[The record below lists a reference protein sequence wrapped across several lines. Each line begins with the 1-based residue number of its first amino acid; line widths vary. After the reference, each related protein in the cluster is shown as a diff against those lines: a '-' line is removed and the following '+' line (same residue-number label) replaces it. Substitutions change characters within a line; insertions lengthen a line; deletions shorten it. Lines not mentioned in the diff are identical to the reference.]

1 MSRQTCL
8 NLGAKGLALAAAL
21 LCFGAQADTRTRVNS
36 YIYDASWMLQTELRE
51 PDAPNDCLQ
60 TTHAYDARGNKT
72 SVTTALCAGAS
83 GPTIASATTPRQSTT
98 GYDADGRF
106 ATSSANALNH
116 TETRAYDGRFGTATS
131 LIGPN
136 LLPTTWSYDGL
147 GRKTLETRPD
157 GTTTTWAYKLCTES
171 GANCPGL
178 IGGAASV
185 WVSIE
190 QSFSP
195 TPAVANAPE
204 KRQFYDNLNR
214 LLRVQTQG
222 FDGVTAAPVLVQ
234 DTEYNNLG
242 QVSRKSDVY
251 ALSGGSA
258 VWTTYTYDVLGRT
271 ISESRLDPTGGNATT
286 TTAFSGPTVVV
297 TNAKNQTKTTIKNE
311 SDQVAQVID
320 AQGSSLTYSYDAL
333 GNLLATKAAASAT
346 AAPVSS
352 VTSMKYDVRGNK
364 LFMLDPAMG
373 SWEYR
378 YNAYGELV
386 FQRDSL
392 SQVTTMVYDVLGR
405 MTKRTEP
412 DLVSDWSYDK
422 YFDNSTCAKGIG
434 KLCEAKADNTYSR
447 KLSYDSQG
455 RLSSTVTMLDVA
467 TTVSQTYDNNG
478 RVATK
483 TWPTGYQA
491 TNTYSALGFL
501 KTVTG
506 GGTNGFA
513 QTATYNVLAMNA
525 HGQVTQYRYGNPG
538 NEVTTVKTV
547 EPSGDRLTAQTV
559 TRAGQS
565 AGNVL
570 NHTYSYDKLGNL
582 ATRGDIT
589 VGVGTQESFSY
600 DSLNRLTTAT
610 LIGGGGNGNAAT
622 EVMYSPLGDI
632 TYKSDVGRFW
642 YDAARPN
649 RMTGV
654 TLETAPG
661 ATIALSGTRQLSFAF
676 DDYKPGAKTVSG
688 ITVGN
693 GNLMYS
699 VTYDAVNVRHNVRW
713 ETYTSFNMPSEL
725 KFGNFV
731 TSGACLAGY
740 TLSGGNCVMTVN
752 TTTPATAPNTCPVG
766 YTVSGSNCIKSG
778 STTIALSSSY
788 TCPFGGT
795 LVGTT
800 CSQTSTITTALG
812 GQNTS
817 DRTLTFLYG
826 PEHQRIKQNIVLTG
840 NGTSS
845 YFAGNVWYLNGED
858 SLGLGF
864 EKEIRT
870 NGTVENKHY
879 VSAGGAVFAMF
890 TSRSGTLN
898 GLPATT
904 TSYLHNDHL
913 GSVAA
918 ITDETGAV
926 TERLAYD
933 PWGKRR
939 FVTSNPGATD
949 KLDAIVGQK
958 TDRGYTMHE
967 HLDEMGAIHMNGRIY
982 DPLIAR
988 FMSADPLVQA
998 PYNLKSF
1005 NRYSYVWNNSLKLW
1019 DPSGFD
1025 AQTGNALHGESASD
1039 YNSDIGTE
1047 KSGSIEKSS
1056 ETGILQSVFHA
1067 IGRGFKAVQ
1076 DALLP
1081 AGVPTAGEIFEK
1093 LSVSPTPVLVA
1104 GSTFKA
1110 GKALFANKQAITAE
1124 VLAAREAAVAISKQH
1139 AIGSGLTVTFGTG
1152 KSANHNAA
1160 HIADLAKKGVSVD
1173 EAEKA
1178 VLASVSKLAEKS
1190 KFAVDQRV
1198 TGTVQVN
1205 GVTVTYHGAQLTPTN
1220 INIGTFY

>member
-1 MSRQTCL
+1 
-8 NLGAKGLALAAAL
+8 
-21 LCFGAQADTRTRVNS
+21 
-36 YIYDASWMLQTELRE
+36 
-51 PDAPNDCLQ
+51 
-60 TTHAYDARGNKT
+60 
-72 SVTTALCAGAS
+72 
-83 GPTIASATTPRQSTT
+83 
-98 GYDADGRF
+98 
-106 ATSSANALNH
+106 
-116 TETRAYDGRFGTATS
+116 
-131 LIGPN
+131 
-136 LLPTTWSYDGL
+136 
-147 GRKTLETRPD
+147 
-157 GTTTTWAYKLCTES
+157 
-171 GANCPGL
+171 
-178 IGGAASV
+178 
-185 WVSIE
+185 
-190 QSFSP
+190 
-195 TPAVANAPE
+195 
-204 KRQFYDNLNR
+204 
-214 LLRVQTQG
+214 
-222 FDGVTAAPVLVQ
+222 
-234 DTEYNNLG
+234 
-242 QVSRKSDVY
+242 
-251 ALSGGSA
+251 
-258 VWTTYTYDVLGRT
+258 
-271 ISESRLDPTGGNATT
+271 
-286 TTAFSGPTVVV
+286 
-297 TNAKNQTKTTIKNE
+297 
-311 SDQVAQVID
+311 
-320 AQGSSLTYSYDAL
+320 
-333 GNLLATKAAASAT
+333 
-346 AAPVSS
+346 
-352 VTSMKYDVRGNK
+352 MKYDVRGNK

-422 YFDNSTCAKGIG
+422 YFDNSACAKGIG
-434 KLCEAKADNTYSR
+434 KLCEAKADNTYNR

-455 RLSSTVTMLDVA
+455 RLSSTVTMLDIA

-483 TWPTGYQA
+483 TWPNLQPTANTGYQV
-491 TNTYSALGFL
+491 TNTYSSLGFL

-513 QTATYNVLAMNA
+513 QTVTYNVEAMNA

-538 NEVTTVKTV
+538 NEVTTVKIL

-565 AGNVL
+565 PGNVL

-649 RMTGV
+649 RMTNV

-699 VTYDAVNVRHNVRW
+699 VTYDAVNVRHNLRW
-713 ETYTSFNMPSEL
+713 ETYTSFNMPSAL

-766 YTVSGSNCIKSG
+766 YTLSGSNCIKSG

-800 CSQTSTITTALG
+800 CSQTSTVTTALG

-858 SLGLGF
+858 SLNLGY

-879 VSAGGAVFAMF
+879 VSAGGVVFAMF

-898 GLPATT
+898 GLPATS

-939 FVTSNPGATD
+939 FVTTNPGATD
-949 KLDAIVGQK
+949 NLDAIVGQK
-958 TDRGYTMHE
+958 IDRGYTMHE
-967 HLDEMGAIHMNGRIY
+967 HLDEMGVVHMNGRIY

-988 FMSADPLVQA
+988 FMSADSIVQA

-1005 NRYSYVWNNSLKLW
+1005 NRYSYVWNNPLKMW
-1019 DPSGFD
+1019 DPTGNYAVESTSQLGMSPALSGAVKGVQQLDFGDRPLTDSTQTATVADVQVAIAPAIYAGGLLFSGLIATTLDPKAIEKGLRALEGLVGSTVNAVGAGIDKAKDALGVDNGTKASGSADGATPPPEDNEKDKAKKSKDDEVASEKTSKDIHRRVERDLGPDARRQLHDAKQKGAGDRTLGELKQD
-1025 AQTGNALHGESASD
+1025 AQQL
-1039 YNSDIGTE
+1039 YNQYGKD
-1047 KSGSIEKSS
+1047 
-1056 ETGILQSVFHA
+1056 
-1067 IGRGFKAVQ
+1067 
-1076 DALLP
+1076 
-1081 AGVPTAGEIFEK
+1081 VPSWLK
-1093 LSVSPTPVLVA
+1093 
-1104 GSTFKA
+1104 
-1110 GKALFANKQAITAE
+1110 
-1124 VLAAREAAVAISKQH
+1124 
-1139 AIGSGLTVTFGTG
+1139 
-1152 KSANHNAA
+1152 
-1160 HIADLAKKGVSVD
+1160 
-1173 EAEKA
+1173 
-1178 VLASVSKLAEKS
+1178 
-1190 KFAVDQRV
+1190 
-1198 TGTVQVN
+1198 
-1205 GVTVTYHGAQLTPTN
+1205 
-1220 INIGTFY
+1220 